1 MSTRNAGP
9 TSSASGRAE
18 LWQLALT
25 GVAVLTIV
33 LVFLP
38 LTPAYDLEVFLR
50 AGHALL
56 RGLRVYP
63 NPSSPA
69 VYSGSAFVYPYVA
82 VLPFIPLAAVTGAL
96 ATTLF
101 FAAGAGAVVS
111 ASFLASGRDGL
122 IALLVLGT
130 AFTITG
136 LQLGALSPLLF
147 AGAVFLWRLRDRPV
161 AFGVLAAAVVG
172 SKLFLIPLLA
182 WPLLVGRRRAFAWAA
197 CSVLSLL
204 AVGFAIGPLGP
215 LAYVQLLAQLGAHE
229 ARAGFGLTGALMS
242 AGLAPVAAEVVAA
255 LVAATVL
262 GATYVRFRQTRDEP
276 VLFCGAIVASLIASP
291 VLWSHYLVLLA
302 AVLLARGAPRRS
314 FLLLALA
321 SWVLAPS
328 HGITIHVQ
336 ASQAVASHGAWLALA
351 ITLTVCGYAMRRRLG
366 PVEVTG

>member
-1 MSTRNAGP
+1 MSTRSAGP
-9 TSSASGRAE
+9 ISCTSARAE
-18 LWQLALT
+18 LWQLALVV
-25 GVAVLTIV
+25 VAVLTIV

-50 AGHALL
+50 AGHAVL
-56 RGLRVYP
+56 RGVRVYP
-63 NPSSPA
+63 SPSSPA

-82 VLPFIPLAAVTGAL
+82 VLPFLPLAAVTSGL
-96 ATTLF
+96 AITLF
-101 FAAGAGAVVS
+101 FIAGAGAVVS
-111 ASFLASGRDGL
+111 ASFVGSGRDGL

-147 AGAVFLWRLRDRPV
+147 AGAVFLWRLRDRPA
-161 AFGVLAAAVVG
+161 AFGVLAAAVVV
-172 SKLFLIPLLA
+172 SKLFLAPLLA
-182 WPLLVGRRRAFAWAA
+182 WPLLAGRRRAFAWAA
-197 CSVLSLL
+197 CSVLALL

-215 LAYVQLLAQLGAHE
+215 LAYAQLLAQLGAHE
-229 ARAGFGLTGALMS
+229 ATAGFGLTGALMT

-255 LVAATVL
+255 LVATAVL
-262 GATYVRFRQTRDEP
+262 GATYLRFRQTRDEP

-302 AVLLARGAPRRS
+302 AALLARRAPRRS

-321 SWVLAPS
+321 SWALAPS
-328 HGITIHVQ
+328 HGITIHMQ

-366 PVEVTG
+366 PVDLTG